1 MTPLQSRV
9 ARAKA
14 RKAEALDAKLTAIAR
29 EHFLVDTLEP
39 RNMDSLDFHDTSV
52 VAMRAALEAAYRAGQ
67 ESAK

>member
-29 EHFLVDTLEP
+29 EHFLV
-39 RNMDSLDFHDTSV
+39 NMDSLDFHDTSV